1 MMVDKNAVC
10 PTDGLNQKFRIIKDQ
25 EGRTSVSV
33 SPPLTEED
41 LHTRLM
47 VEVNV
52 DDVCNDI
59 FGQSFPAESTEV
71 SFSQWINYLSEQYRT
86 DFKISPPISKESS
99 SCEFKADKL
108 ERESGMKC
116 GFRECWKE
124 AYNWQEQDFKR
135 EASSIS
141 GAFLKGTR

>member
-10 PTDGLNQKFRIIKDQ
+10 PTDGPNQKFRIIKDQ
-25 EGRTSVSV
+25 EGRKSVSV
-33 SPPLTEED
+33 SPPLTEKD

-59 FGQSFPAESTEV
+59 FGQSFPAESPEV

-86 DFKISPPISKESS
+86 DLKFPLQSLKSARLVNLRLTNWRENLGRNVG
-99 SCEFKADKL
+99 L
-108 ERESGMKC
+108 ENAGKKPTTGRS
-116 GFRECWKE
+116 RIL
-124 AYNWQEQDFKR
+124 KR

-141 GAFLKGTR
+141 GAF